1 LGSSAWRLR
10 FAPRE
15 EGDKPGMAGRHWEIK
30 KDYKWLR
37 VIVYAV
43 VGMAILTAVMFFVG
57 YTHK

>member
-1 LGSSAWRLR
+1 
-10 FAPRE
+10 
-15 EGDKPGMAGRHWEIK
+15 MVGRQWEIK
-30 KDYKWLR
+30 KDYKWLW